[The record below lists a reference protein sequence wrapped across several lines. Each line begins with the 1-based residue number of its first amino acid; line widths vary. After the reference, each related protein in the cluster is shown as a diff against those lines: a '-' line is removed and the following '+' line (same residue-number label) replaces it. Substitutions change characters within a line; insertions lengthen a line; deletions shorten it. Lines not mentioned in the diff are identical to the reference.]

1 MPESVVE
8 ERSDSTT
15 VGAVEVYDSEVDSF
29 NSRVNG
35 KAIGNGN
42 ALTATAKRVQYG
54 VRITPFYNLLL
65 HHVPRDHFVIGKY
78 TLHHDLEGPRL
89 MDPEGDGVVVSPHLI
104 GCEH

>member
-15 VGAVEVYDSEVDSF
+15 EVRGSEVYDSEVDSF
-29 NSRVNG
+29 NSRANG

-54 VRITPFYNLLL
+54 VRITHFYNLLL
-65 HHVPRDHFVIGKY
+65 HHVPRDHFLIGKY

-89 MDPEGDGVVVSPHLI
+89 MDPEGEGGWLSHLTS
-104 GCEH
+104 